1 MNSNNRNFE
10 AALPPLDRY
19 RDMLRDADAIQGVSL
34 WQDAW
39 RRLRRNWVAMGSLT
53 FLILLSV
60 AAVLTPI
67 FPLQSPVEQHL
78 RDRSFAAPNRQSVQ
92 LGLSGLDEEQRS
104 IAIKTLWNDPS
115 AFDEALIRTRLAIF
129 GDWAVPSLCG
139 SDHLGRDML
148 SRLFWGAR
156 VSLIVGV
163 VATFVSLIIG
173 VSYGAISGFAGGHI
187 DDAMMRVV
195 DILYSIPFIFIVIFV
210 VMVISE
216 PTIKGPLESFGINR
230 LVAFYFLIGA
240 IYWLTMARVVRGQ
253 IISLKNEQFVDAAR
267 TIGADSA
274 RIVFVHLVPN
284 VLGVVIVYLTLTI
297 PSVMLFEAFLS
308 FLGIGVEE
316 PNVSWGLLANE
327 GLKVITPIRIYWW
340 LIVFPALALASTLYS
355 LNFLG
360 DGLRDALDPR
370 MKNR

>member
-1 MNSNNRNFE
+1 MNSQNRNFE
-10 AALPPLDRY
+10 DALPPLDRY
-19 RDMLRDADAIQGVSL
+19 RDMLRDASAIQGVSL

-39 RRLRRNWVAMGSLT
+39 RRLRRNWVAMGALV
-53 FLILLSV
+53 FLVLLSLS
-60 AAVLTPI
+60 AVLTPI

-78 RDRSFAAPNRQSVQ
+78 RDRSFAAPNSEPVQ
-92 LGLSGLDEEQRS
+92 LGLAELSGEELDA
-104 IAIKTLWNDPS
+104 AIKTLWNDPS
-115 AFDEALIRTRLAIF
+115 AFDEALIRTRLKMF
-129 GDWAVPSLCG
+129 GDWAIPSFCG

-173 VSYGAISGFAGGHI
+173 VSYGAISGYVGGHV

-216 PTIKGPLESFGINR
+216 PSIKANLESYGINR
-230 LVAFYFLIGA
+230 IVAFYFLIGA

-253 IISLKNEQFVDAAR
+253 VISLKHEQFVDAAR
-267 TIGADSA
+267 TIGASPS

-340 LIVFPALALASTLYS
+340 LIVFPAIALASTLYS

>member
-1 MNSNNRNFE
+1 
-10 AALPPLDRY
+10 
-19 RDMLRDADAIQGVSL
+19 MLNDANAIHGVSL

-39 RRLRRNWVAMGSLT
+39 RRLRRNWVAMGAL
-53 FLILLSV
+53 LLLVLLSLS
-60 AAVLTPI
+60 AILTPL
-67 FPLQSPVEQHL
+67 FPLQSPVDQHL
-78 RDRSFAAPNRQSVQ
+78 SDRSFAAPNGDPAT
-92 LGLSGLDEEQRS
+92 LGLAEMTGEALDAK
-104 IAIKTLWNDPS
+104 INTLWNNPS
-115 AFDEALIRTRLAIF
+115 AFDEALIRLRLSIF
-129 GDWAVPSLCG
+129 GDWAIPSYCG
-139 SDHLGRDML
+139 NDHLGRDLL

-156 VSLIVGV
+156 VSLIVGI

-173 VSYGAISGFAGGHI
+173 VSYGAISGFVGGHV

-216 PTIKGPLESFGINR
+216 PSIKESLESFGINR
-230 LVAFYFLIGA
+230 IVAFYFLIGA

-253 IISLKNEQFVDAAR
+253 VISLKHEQFVDAAR
-267 TIGADSA
+267 TIGASPG

-340 LIVFPALALASTLYS
+340 LIVFPAIALASTLYS